1 MASTL
6 ECQSATLHLLSI
18 SLEYVDISDLL
29 SSPFP
34 STLSLWVYTCLHPFT
49 VIALEV
55 SCSLLHVSWPCLPP
69 WEPAH
74 LGPAPFSQPLSS
86 SHVHSQSYLL
96 FQSLAFFFL
105 SFQSVERNIS
115 QCSFEVS
122 KCTTVQ
128 GPGKPVAELCTLL
141 VCKDAASKACSPS
154 NTTLPT
160 LASPTFFN
168 ATHLVQSLSWCRC
181 KGHGLSLG
189 RILGVLG
196 TAEAISVLCVSCLT
210 TAP

>member
-1 MASTL
+1 MLTPPCQLALSASLGAGPPGT
-6 ECQSATLHLLSI
+6 C
-18 SLEYVDISDLL
+18 SLF
-29 SSPFP
+29 SSSF
-34 STLSLWVYTCLHPFT
+34 LF
-49 VIALEV
+49 
-55 SCSLLHVSWPCLPP
+55 SCSLSVLLAVSVSC
-69 WEPAH
+69 
-74 LGPAPFSQPLSS
+74 
-86 SHVHSQSYLL
+86 
-96 FQSLAFFFL
+96 FFFL

-141 VCKDAASKACSPS
+141 VCKDAAPKACSPS

-168 ATHLVQSLSWCRC
+168 ATHLVQSLSWCWC
-181 KGHGLSLG
+181 KGRGLSLG